1 MVSLIYSKGV
11 ILWGGGY
18 MFDEITNLVT
28 SLGFPIVCV
37 IACAYFI
44 NYIIKAER
52 EENQKREEKYIETI
66 NQFSVVMDKV
76 NDNLIANN
84 KRLEYIE
91 NKLDEVCADKE
102 K

>member
-1 MVSLIYSKGV
+1 MNDVANL
-11 ILWGGGY
+11 
-18 MFDEITNLVT
+18 ITN
-28 SLGFPIVCV
+28 LGFPIVCV

-91 NKLDEVCADKE
+91 NKLDDVCIDEE

>member
-1 MVSLIYSKGV
+1 MGIE
-11 ILWGGGY
+11 
-18 MFDEITNLVT
+18 EITSIIT
-28 SLGFPIVCV
+28 TLGFPIVCV

-66 NQFSVVMDKV
+66 NKFSTVMDKV
-76 NDNLIANN
+76 NDNISTNN

-91 NKLDEVCADKE
+91 NKLDEVCCDIVK
-102 K
+102 

>member
-1 MVSLIYSKGV
+1 MGIE
-11 ILWGGGY
+11 
-18 MFDEITNLVT
+18 EITSAIT
-28 SLGFPIVCV
+28 TLGFPIICV

-66 NQFSVVMDKV
+66 NKFSVVMDKV

>member
-1 MVSLIYSKGV
+1 MNDVVNL
-11 ILWGGGY
+11 
-18 MFDEITNLVT
+18 ITN
-28 SLGFPIVCV
+28 LGFPIVCV

-66 NQFSVVMDKV
+66 NNFSVVLDKV
-76 NDNLIANN
+76 NDNLTTNN

-91 NKLDEVCADKE
+91 NKLDEVCFDENK
-102 K
+102 

>member
-1 MVSLIYSKGV
+1 MNEIASLI
-11 ILWGGGY
+11 
-18 MFDEITNLVT
+18 TN
-28 SLGFPIVCV
+28 LGFPIVCV

-66 NQFSVVMDKV
+66 NKFSSVLEKV
-76 NDNLIANN
+76 NDNISTNN

-91 NKLDEVCADKE
+91 NKLDEVCCDRV
-102 K
+102 

>member
-1 MVSLIYSKGV
+1 MAVE
-11 ILWGGGY
+11 
-18 MFDEITNLVT
+18 EITKFITN
-28 SLGFPIVCV
+28 LGFPIVCV

-91 NKLDEVCADKE
+91 NKLDEACIDK

>member
-1 MVSLIYSKGV
+1 
-11 ILWGGGY
+11 

-28 SLGFPIVCV
+28 TLGFPIVCV

-52 EENQKREEKYIETI
+52 EENQKREEKYIDTI
-66 NQFSVVMDKV
+66 NKFSVVLDKV

-91 NKLDEVCADKE
+91 NKLDEVCVDKE

>member
-1 MVSLIYSKGV
+1 
-11 ILWGGGY
+11 

-28 SLGFPIVCV
+28 TLGFPIVCV

-44 NYIIKAER
+44 NYIIKSER

-66 NQFSVVMDKV
+66 NNFSIVMEKV
-76 NDNLIANN
+76 NENLINNN

-91 NKLDEVCADKE
+91 NKLDEVCANKE

>member
-1 MVSLIYSKGV
+1 
-11 ILWGGGY
+11 
-18 MFDEITNLVT
+18 MFDEIVNLVT
-28 SLGFPIVCV
+28 TLGFPIVCV

-52 EENQKREEKYIETI
+52 DENQKREEKYIETI

-91 NKLDEVCADKE
+91 NKLDEVCVDNE

>member
-1 MVSLIYSKGV
+1 MGV
-11 ILWGGGY
+11 E
-18 MFDEITNLVT
+18 EITGAIT
-28 SLGFPIVCV
+28 TLGFPIVCV

-66 NQFSVVMDKV
+66 NKFSVVMDKV

>member
-1 MVSLIYSKGV
+1 
-11 ILWGGGY
+11 

-91 NKLDEVCADKE
+91 NKLDEVCANKE

>member
-1 MVSLIYSKGV
+1 MNDIASLI
-11 ILWGGGY
+11 
-18 MFDEITNLVT
+18 TN
-28 SLGFPIVCV
+28 LGFPIVCV

-44 NYIIKAER
+44 NYIIKSER

-66 NQFSVVMDKV
+66 NKFSVVLDKV
-76 NDNLIANN
+76 NENISTNN

>member
-1 MVSLIYSKGV
+1 ML
-11 ILWGGGY
+11 
-18 MFDEITNLVT
+18 DEIANLVT
-28 SLGFPIVCV
+28 TLGFPIVCV

>member
-1 MVSLIYSKGV
+1 
-11 ILWGGGY
+11 
-18 MFDEITNLVT
+18 MFDEIANLVT
-28 SLGFPIVCV
+28 TLGFPIVCV

-52 EENQKREEKYIETI
+52 QENQKREEKYIETI
-66 NQFSVVMDKV
+66 NKFSVVIDKV

-91 NKLDEVCADKE
+91 NKLDDVCAELDK
-102 K
+102 

>member
-1 MVSLIYSKGV
+1 MNEV
-11 ILWGGGY
+11 INL
-18 MFDEITNLVT
+18 ITN
-28 SLGFPIVCV
+28 LGFPIVCV

-66 NQFSVVMDKV
+66 NKFSDVLEKV
-76 NDNLIANN
+76 NDNLSANN

-91 NKLDEVCADKE
+91 NKLDEVCCDVE

>member
-1 MVSLIYSKGV
+1 
-11 ILWGGGY
+11 

-28 SLGFPIVCV
+28 TLGFPIICV

-44 NYIIKAER
+44 NNMIKAQR
-52 EENQKREEKYIETI
+52 EENQNREEKYIETI
-66 NQFSVVMDKV
+66 NNFTIVMDKV
-76 NDNLIANN
+76 NENLITNN

>member
-1 MVSLIYSKGV
+1 
-11 ILWGGGY
+11 
-18 MFDEITNLVT
+18 MFDEIVNLVT
-28 SLGFPIVCV
+28 TLGFPIVCV

-52 EENQKREEKYIETI
+52 EENQKREEKYIDTI
-66 NQFSVVMDKV
+66 NKFSVVLDKV

-91 NKLDEVCADKE
+91 NKLDDVCIDEE
-102 K
+102 KK

>member
-1 MVSLIYSKGV
+1 MLE
-11 ILWGGGY
+11 
-18 MFDEITNLVT
+18 EISNLVT
-28 SLGFPIVCV
+28 TLGFPIVCV

-52 EENQKREEKYIETI
+52 EENKKREEKYIETI
-66 NQFSVVMDKV
+66 NKFSVVMDKV

-91 NKLDEVCADKE
+91 NKLDEVCGDKE

>member
-1 MVSLIYSKGV
+1 MN
-11 ILWGGGY
+11 
-18 MFDEITNLVT
+18 DITNLIT

-52 EENQKREEKYIETI
+52 AENQKREEKYIETI
-66 NQFSVVMDKV
+66 NKFSVVLEKV
-76 NDNLIANN
+76 NDNLSAIN
-84 KRLEYIE
+84 KRLEYFE
-91 NKLDEVCADKE
+91 NKLDDVCCDIE

>member
-1 MVSLIYSKGV
+1 
-11 ILWGGGY
+11 
-18 MFDEITNLVT
+18 MFDEIVNLVT

-91 NKLDEVCADKE
+91 NKLDEVCFGNVK
-102 K
+102 

>member
-1 MVSLIYSKGV
+1 MNDVVNL
-11 ILWGGGY
+11 
-18 MFDEITNLVT
+18 ITN
-28 SLGFPIVCV
+28 LGFPIVCV

-66 NQFSVVMDKV
+66 NNFSVVMDKV

-91 NKLDEVCADKE
+91 NKLDENK
-102 K
+102 